1 MKVIFVCADEK
12 GGRQS
17 LRTDGA
23 GRFQTTLAAGNW
35 LIYTQDAGG
44 RLVYQQKVRVAS
56 NTPMDPIML
65 VSR

>member
-1 MKVIFVCADEK
+1 MKVIFVCADDQ

-17 LRTDGA
+17 LTTDGA

-35 LIYTQDAGG
+35 LIYTQDADG
-44 RLVYQQKVRVAS
+44 RLMYQQKVRVAS
-56 NTPMDPIML
+56 NTPIEPITL